1 MAAQTWTQVPD
12 DDRFKAV
19 FDNALEAILLADDD
33 RRYVE
38 VNDAACELLGRT
50 REELLALRVDDV
62 FPEAAA
68 SALWEQFLVEGT
80 RRGEQ
85 EIRRPD
91 GEVRHVEFVS
101 RANVLPGIH
110 LSVKRDV
117 TTRRRLEE
125 QLRESQKLEIVG
137 RLAGGLAHDFNNL
150 LTAILGYSELLER
163 RLDAGDAGRRD
174 IAAIRDSAEKARDL
188 TSQLLAF
195 SRQQILQPETLD
207 PNAVVR
213 ELEQMLPRLL
223 GKDVAVET
231 ELGHA
236 VGSVRVDPGRLRQV
250 IANIAVNAR
259 EAMPD
264 GGSLTIQTGEF
275 ELTPELAPRYELEP
289 GSYVSFVISD
299 TGHGMD
305 EQTRRLVFE
314 PFFTTKAASGNSGL
328 GLSTV
333 FGIVKQSG
341 GAIWVESEPGQGARF
356 TICLPRVQ
364 EAKPAEEPAPA
375 AEPEADRPRTV
386 LLLEDEQVVRTLVRE
401 VLEHGGFKVLEA
413 ETAAQAL
420 DLAGRHSAIDVLLT
434 DVVMPTMS
442 GPQVAAE
449 LALASPELKVIFM
462 SGYTDEAVL
471 RHGAFDG
478 KTAFI
483 QKPFTAAEL
492 TEKVR
497 SMLDDA

>member
-1 MAAQTWTQVPD
+1 MAAKSWTRVPS

-19 FDNALEAILLADDD
+19 FDNAVEAMLLVDDD
-33 RRYVE
+33 RRYLD
-38 VNDAACELLGRT
+38 VNDAACELLGRS
-50 REELLALRVDDV
+50 REELLGLSIDDL

-68 SALWEQFLVEGT
+68 PGRWEQFLADGS
-80 RRGEQ
+80 RRGEL
-85 EIRRPD
+85 EIVRPD
-91 GEVRHVEFVS
+91 GEVRYVEFVS

-117 TTRRRLEE
+117 TARRRLEE

-213 ELEQMLPRLL
+213 ELEKMLPCLL
-223 GKDVAVET
+223 GADVVLEMQLAD
-231 ELGHA
+231 A
-236 VGSVRVDPGRLRQV
+236 VGSVRVDPGRLQQV

-259 EAMPD
+259 EAMPE
-264 GGSLTIQTGEF
+264 GGRLTIQTGEF
-275 ELTPELAPRYELEP
+275 EVTPELAPRYELDP
-289 GSYVSFVISD
+289 GNYVVLMMGD

-305 EQTRRLVFE
+305 EETRSHVFA
-314 PFFTTKAASGNSGL
+314 PFFTTRGSSGNSGL

-364 EAKPAEEPAPA
+364 EAKQQEAPAPTPA
-375 AEPEADRPRTV
+375 PEPERQRTV

-401 VLEHGGFKVLEA
+401 VLEHDGFKVLEA
-413 ETAAQAL
+413 ETSAQAL
-420 DLAGRHSAIDVLLT
+420 DLAGRNSAIDVLLT

-449 LALASPELKVIFM
+449 LARTSPELKVVFM

-478 KTAFI
+478 QTAFI

-492 TEKVR
+492 TAKVR
-497 SMLDDA
+497 SMLDE